1 MEHKD
6 GSCALTRHATRGPL
20 RGAPIACSRQSI
32 AKTLLGHP
40 KKERL
45 QPPITSSTQSRRDY
59 TAPKAGHAKK
69 KTKVPN
75 KELWHKAQRWGVI
88 LSPPLYLSSRY
99 GCWPKTDIKTPKK
112 LRDFETS
119 IFESSRTATN
129 GTKTNSS
136 FQKKCQNRKN
146 CTCTEVVGNTT
157 YYANLCTA

>member
-1 MEHKD
+1 VCINK
-6 GSCALTRHATRGPL
+6 TRYTGPTTWCPDCL
-20 RGAPIACSRQSI
+20 SPAIDCKNLI
-32 AKTLLGHP
+32 GHP

-59 TAPKAGHAKK
+59 TAPKTGHAKNK
-69 KTKVPN
+69 KSAKYGLSVH
-75 KELWHKAQRWGVI
+75 EQRWGVI
-88 LSPPLYLSSRY
+88 LTPPCSLVPEMAV
-99 GCWPKTDIKTPKK
+99 GQKTNIKTPKK